1 MKSKDKNIK
10 KATSESGKSG
20 KAFTGLKNL
29 HSAKEKL
36 NKTIFDI
43 SPSGMLLEDTK
54 GNILDVNSA
63 LQNIFGYSREEFLKM
78 NVRQLVPEKNVGM
91 VDSDISELLKGNKL
105 DHEVINVKKDG
116 SIVHLA
122 LRETKFMLPDET
134 EGILVIANDV
144 TKRKEAEFLLQEN
157 ELRLRTLI
165 NATPDIITFK
175 DGDGRYLETNE
186 ANLKLFDLEG
196 FDYRGKTDS
205 ELAEYSP
212 FYKEALLYCE
222 KTDKLVW
229 EKNTVSRV
237 EEIIPNPDG
246 SVKIFDVIKIPLF
259 YPDGDKKGLIIVGRD
274 VSDAKYSKEALE
286 ESEKKYR
293 NLVEDISEVIFSLDA
308 QGYFTYVSPSIKK
321 LAGYSIEELIG
332 RHYSEYIHPDD
343 LIRVSKDFDRLFSGI
358 QEPSEYKI
366 IVKGGGYLHVRSSSK
381 VKFENGKPVSSKG
394 ILIDITDSKKN
405 NYELKKAK
413 EEAESAL
420 KVKSEFLARM
430 SHEIRTPL
438 NGVIGMTGLMLQ
450 SPLTIEQKD
459 YLETIKNSG
468 ESLLLI
474 INDILDFSRIEA
486 GKMYV
491 VKKSVDINNC
501 IENIFELFSSK
512 FTEKNLR
519 FSYFKDNSIPQYL
532 ICDSEKIKQIIS
544 NLLSNALKFT
554 QQGSVELSVSKVN
567 IENNK
572 LTLMFAVEDTGI
584 GIDEKSVKLLF
595 QPFSQLDSS
604 NTRRYGGTGLGLTIC
619 KHLVELMEGK
629 IWVESVPG
637 KGSKFSFKINV
648 EIDDKELINEK
659 NNHPKDSVNNAAL
672 ANIMPLRILLVEDN
686 LINQKVTL
694 KILRKFGYTADIA
707 VNGIEAIEA
716 VKNQDYDIIFMD
728 IQMPEMDGYEATKN
742 ILGMYPH
749 ENQPIIIAI
758 TAAVMQGDR
767 ENCFAAG
774 MVDYLPKPVLPDD
787 IFGVL
792 KKWGEK
798 KIKID

>member
-1 MKSKDKNIK
+1 MKSKDKNINNSASK
-10 KATSESGKSG
+10 PGKSE
-20 KAFTGLKNL
+20 KKDSRLINL
-29 HSAKEKL
+29 HFAKEKL

-78 NVRQLVPEKNVGM
+78 NVRQLVPEQNVSM
-91 VDSDISELLKGNKL
+91 VDSDISELLIGKKL
-105 DHEVINVKKDG
+105 DHEVVNVKKDG
-116 SIVHLA
+116 SLVHLA
-122 LRETKFMLPDET
+122 LREAKFILPDET

-165 NATPDIITFK
+165 NSTPDIITFK
-175 DGDGRYLETNE
+175 DSDGRYLETNK

-196 FDYRGKTDS
+196 VDYRGKTDS
-205 ELAEYSP
+205 ELAENSP

-229 EKNTVSRV
+229 ENNSVSRV
-237 EEIIPNPDG
+237 EEIIPAPDG
-246 SVKIFDVIKIPLF
+246 SIKFFDVIKIPLF
-259 YPDGDKKGLIIVGRD
+259 YQDGDKKGLIIVGRD
-274 VSDAKYSKEALE
+274 VTDAKYSKEALE

-308 QGYFTYVSPSIKK
+308 QGYFTYISPSIKK

-332 RHYSEYIHPDD
+332 KHFSEYIHPDD
-343 LIRVSKDFDRLFSGI
+343 INFVMQSFDRLLSGI

-381 VKFENGKPVSSKG
+381 VKFEKGKPVSTKG
-394 ILIDITDSKKN
+394 ILIDITDTKRSHF
-405 NYELKKAK
+405 ELKKAK

-438 NGVIGMTGLMLQ
+438 NGVIGMTGLLLQ
-450 SPLTIEQKD
+450 SPLTIEQND

-486 GKMYV
+486 GNMYV
-491 VKKSVDINNC
+491 DKKSVDIINC
-501 IENIFELFSSK
+501 IENIFELFASK
-512 FTEKNLR
+512 FTEKNIR
-519 FSYFKDNSIPQYL
+519 FSYFKDNSIPRYL
-532 ICDSEKIKQIIS
+532 ICDADKIKQIIS
-544 NLLSNALKFT
+544 NLLNNALKFT
-554 QQGSVELSVSKVN
+554 QQGSVELSVSKIN
-567 IENNK
+567 IENNQV
-572 LTLMFAVEDTGI
+572 TLMFTIEDTGI
-584 GIDEKSVKLLF
+584 GIDAKSLKLLF

-619 KHLVELMEGK
+619 KHLVELMDGK
-629 IWVESVPG
+629 IWVDSIPG
-637 KGSKFSFKINV
+637 KGSKFSFKINL
-648 EIDDKELINEK
+648 EIDDKELINE
-659 NNHPKDSVNNAAL
+659 NNIHPRDSVNNSAL
-672 ANIMPLRILLVEDN
+672 SNILPLRILLVEDN

-707 VNGIEAIEA
+707 LNGIEAIEV
-716 VKNQDYDIIFMD
+716 VKKQDYDIIFMD

-742 ILGMYPH
+742 ILGMYPR
-749 ENQPIIIAI
+749 ENQPFIIAI

-787 IFGVL
+787 VLGVL

-798 KIKID
+798 KIKFD

>member
-1 MKSKDKNIK
+1 
-10 KATSESGKSG
+10 
-20 KAFTGLKNL
+20 
-29 HSAKEKL
+29 
-36 NKTIFDI
+36 
-43 SPSGMLLEDTK
+43 
-54 GNILDVNSA
+54 
-63 LQNIFGYSREEFLKM
+63 
-78 NVRQLVPEKNVGM
+78 
-91 VDSDISELLKGNKL
+91 
-105 DHEVINVKKDG
+105 
-116 SIVHLA
+116 
-122 LRETKFMLPDET
+122 
-134 EGILVIANDV
+134 
-144 TKRKEAEFLLQEN
+144 
-157 ELRLRTLI
+157 
-165 NATPDIITFK
+165 
-175 DGDGRYLETNE
+175 
-186 ANLKLFDLEG
+186 
-196 FDYRGKTDS
+196 
-205 ELAEYSP
+205 
-212 FYKEALLYCE
+212 
-222 KTDKLVW
+222 
-229 EKNTVSRV
+229 
-237 EEIIPNPDG
+237 
-246 SVKIFDVIKIPLF
+246 
-259 YPDGDKKGLIIVGRD
+259 
-274 VSDAKYSKEALE
+274 
-286 ESEKKYR
+286 
-293 NLVEDISEVIFSLDA
+293 
-308 QGYFTYVSPSIKK
+308 
-321 LAGYSIEELIG
+321 
-332 RHYSEYIHPDD
+332 
-343 LIRVSKDFDRLFSGI
+343 
-358 QEPSEYKI
+358 
-366 IVKGGGYLHVRSSSK
+366 

>member
-1 MKSKDKNIK
+1 
-10 KATSESGKSG
+10 
-20 KAFTGLKNL
+20 
-29 HSAKEKL
+29 
-36 NKTIFDI
+36 
-43 SPSGMLLEDTK
+43 
-54 GNILDVNSA
+54 
-63 LQNIFGYSREEFLKM
+63 
-78 NVRQLVPEKNVGM
+78 
-91 VDSDISELLKGNKL
+91 
-105 DHEVINVKKDG
+105 
-116 SIVHLA
+116 
-122 LRETKFMLPDET
+122 
-134 EGILVIANDV
+134 
-144 TKRKEAEFLLQEN
+144 
-157 ELRLRTLI
+157 
-165 NATPDIITFK
+165 
-175 DGDGRYLETNE
+175 
-186 ANLKLFDLEG
+186 
-196 FDYRGKTDS
+196 
-205 ELAEYSP
+205 
-212 FYKEALLYCE
+212 
-222 KTDKLVW
+222 
-229 EKNTVSRV
+229 
-237 EEIIPNPDG
+237 
-246 SVKIFDVIKIPLF
+246 
-259 YPDGDKKGLIIVGRD
+259 
-274 VSDAKYSKEALE
+274 
-286 ESEKKYR
+286 
-293 NLVEDISEVIFSLDA
+293 
-308 QGYFTYVSPSIKK
+308 
-321 LAGYSIEELIG
+321 
-332 RHYSEYIHPDD
+332 
-343 LIRVSKDFDRLFSGI
+343 
-358 QEPSEYKI
+358 
-366 IVKGGGYLHVRSSSK
+366 
-381 VKFENGKPVSSKG
+381 
-394 ILIDITDSKKN
+394 
-405 NYELKKAK
+405 
-413 EEAESAL
+413 
-420 KVKSEFLARM
+420 
-430 SHEIRTPL
+430 
-438 NGVIGMTGLMLQ
+438 
-450 SPLTIEQKD
+450 
-459 YLETIKNSG
+459 
-468 ESLLLI
+468 
-474 INDILDFSRIEA
+474 
-486 GKMYV
+486 
-491 VKKSVDINNC
+491 
-501 IENIFELFSSK
+501 LFSSK

-567 IENNK
+567 TENNK